1 MNEKK
6 VIGFVSDYDPFHN
19 KVAWSGTVYKLREA
33 VEMAGFE
40 VRWIPYN
47 TRLRNRLLDYSVMGW
62 NFLIHSTNSWK
73 YMPCRKRLMS
83 RFHFR
88 PLAKAW
94 AKEIDKC
101 PEIKKCDYLFF
112 PRGAQIALFSKSGKP
127 FVNVSGYVVPDMLGY
142 YYHNITKK
150 SKQMAIEM
158 DAEAAQKAF
167 VNIRSSKWANDGL
180 LNYYHCDSSKC
191 HILEFGPNID
201 TKDIKKGQ
209 TYNGGQL
216 KILFSGVTWGRKGGN
231 IAVKAVE
238 KLRSNGIDAQ
248 LIVVGPKKL
257 PKICKGKDY
266 IDFIGYL
273 NKNKVEDYN
282 KYLSLYERAHIFLL
296 PTKAECG
303 AIVYSEAAAAGLPCY
318 TYLTGGAG
326 NYVVNGVNGFA
337 LPEGASADAFA
348 EQILNDINTGRMP
361 SLHEGALKLFNEHLS
376 WEAWAKGFSK
386 IMQETKA

>member
-1 MNEKK
+1 MKTKK
-6 VIGFVSDYDPFHN
+6 VIGFVAMDDPFHN
-19 KVAWSGTVYKLREA
+19 RVAWSGTIFKLREA
-33 VEMAGFE
+33 IEMAGYE

-47 TRLRNRLLDYSVMGW
+47 VCMKNKLLYYFIMILNRYT
-62 NFLIHSTNSWK
+62 H
-73 YMPCRKRLMS
+73 RKICLT
-83 RFHFR
+83 RFHSR
-88 PLAKAW
+88 PLAKLW
-94 AKEIDKC
+94 AKEIDNNPTLK
-101 PEIKKCDYLFF
+101 ECDFLFF
-112 PRGAQIALFSKSGKP
+112 PLCAQIAFFSKNNIP
-127 FVNVSGYVVPDMLGY
+127 YINISGYTAPDMLDY
-142 YYHNITKK
+142 YYHNISEEVKEI
-150 SKQMAIEM
+150 AFEL
-158 DAEAAQKAF
+158 EAAVAQKSLL
-167 VNIRSSKWANDGL
+167 NIRSSQWANNGL
-180 LNYYHCDSSKC
+180 IKYYHCEKNKC

-201 TKDIKKGQ
+201 TKDIRKGQ
-209 TYNGGQL
+209 IYNGGQL
-216 KILFSGVTWGRKGGN
+216 RILFSGRYWGRKGGN
-231 IAVKAVE
+231 IAVKALE

-296 PTKAECG
+296 PTRAECG

-386 IMQETKA
+386 IMQEATA

>member
-73 YMPCRKRLMS
+73 YRPCRKRLMS

-112 PRGAQIALFSKSGKP
+112 PRGAQIALFSNSGKP

-142 YYHNITKK
+142 YYHYITKK
-150 SKQMAIEM
+150 SKQIAIEM

-201 TKDIKKGQ
+201 TKDIKRGLI
-209 TYNGGQL
+209 YEGGQL
-216 KILFSGVTWGRKGGN
+216 NILFSGVTWGRKGGN
-231 IAVKAVE
+231 IAVETVE
-238 KLRSNGIDAQ
+238 ILRSKGIDAR
-248 LIVVGPKKL
+248 LIVAGPKQCPL
-257 PKICKGKDY
+257 TCNGKDY
-266 IDFIGYL
+266 IDYIGYL
-273 NKNKVEDYN
+273 NKNNADDYQ
-282 KYLSLYERAHIFLL
+282 KYLNLYERAHIFLL

-318 TYLTGGAG
+318 TYLTGGAS
-326 NYVVNGVNGFA
+326 NYVVNEVNGYA
-337 LPEGASADAFA
+337 LPEGSPASAFA
-348 EQILNDINTGRMP
+348 DQILDDIKTGRMP
-361 SLHEGALKLFNEHLS
+361 LLHEGALNLFKEKLS

-386 IMQETKA
+386 IMQEAGA